1 MNHEDNQDR
10 LIEYLYGETAPGE
23 KAAFKAQLEEDPQ
36 LSGDLKSY
44 LQLRQ
49 LFHEHLPEA
58 KAPRALSEKV
68 LRDLGLKRPWYAG
81 LWQGHWQP
89 ALAGAVVLVLT
100 LGISYSWKRLGESP
114 QPARERALAVST
126 GAVRPLEGRSAQ
138 EFSDSLLANGSP
150 SPPLRVPVRRPFAA
164 SPFAGRAPM
173 VTLAGY
179 GQPYGQAM
187 VDQPRAELPTA
198 ELQHL
203 EMEADM
209 AMAQFHHQQALRLR
223 AMGEFKTAAQ
233 NLGRLIAKYP
243 FYPLKFQ
250 AMAQR
255 VDCLF
260 RANDLTTAKQEL
272 RVLGSVSPKL
282 AFAIE
287 QRWAGGIEY

>member
-1 MNHEDNQDR
+1 MNHEENQDR

-23 KAAFKAQLEEDPQ
+23 KAAFKNQLEKDAQ

-49 LFHEHLPEA
+49 LFHEHLPEE

-68 LRDLGLKRPWYAG
+68 LWELGLKRPWYAG
-81 LWQGHWQP
+81 LWQGYWRP
-89 ALAGAVVLVLT
+89 ALAGAFVLVLS
-100 LGISYSWKRLGESP
+100 LGISYSWKQLEESP
-114 QPARERALAVST
+114 QPARERSVMTTASA
-126 GAVRPLEGRSAQ
+126 ARPMEGRSAQ
-138 EFSDSLLANGSP
+138 EFSDSLLANRSVSP
-150 SPPLRVPVRRPFAA
+150 QLRVPVRRPFAA
-164 SPFAGRAPM
+164 SPFAGQAPM

-179 GQPYGQAM
+179 GQPYGQPM
-187 VDQPRAELPTA
+187 VAQPSAELPTA

-223 AMGEFKTAAQ
+223 GMGEFKSAARY
-233 NLGRLIAKYP
+233 LGRLIAKYP

-272 RVLGSVSPKL
+272 RILESVSPKL

-287 QRWAGGIEY
+287 QRWANGIAY